1 MCKNRYKQTKFDC
14 MVTNETMQLMK
25 AVIPYIDGPISNLLG
40 IMIKFKELENAS
52 FINSNIAIT
61 TMNENHSKSTE
72 NMLSDIMEFM
82 DEDTKESMENIKS
95 MMEMMDMFKDM
106 DTADIFQTMNDF
118 SSSTKLN

>member
-52 FINSNIAIT
+52 FI
-61 TMNENHSKSTE
+61 HSKSTE

-106 DTADIFQTMNDF
+106 DTADIFQTMDDF
-118 SSSTKLN
+118 SSSI

>member
-61 TMNENHSKSTE
+61 TMNENH
-72 NMLSDIMEFM
+72 
-82 DEDTKESMENIKS
+82 TKESMGNIKS

-106 DTADIFQTMNDF
+106 DTADIFQTMDDF
-118 SSSTKLN
+118 SSST

>member
-25 AVIPYIDGPISNLLG
+25 AVIPYIDGPISNLLE
-40 IMIKFKELENAS
+40 IMRKFKELENAS

-82 DEDTKESMENIKS
+82 DEDTKESIENIKS

-106 DTADIFQTMNDF
+106 DTADIFQTMDDF
-118 SSSTKLN
+118 SSSN

>member
-72 NMLSDIMEFM
+72 NMLRYYGVYG
-82 DEDTKESMENIKS
+82 
-95 MMEMMDMFKDM
+95 
-106 DTADIFQTMNDF
+106 
-118 SSSTKLN
+118 